1 MCRHLAYVGPPVTL
15 ADCVL
20 HQPHSLLHQSWA
32 PTDMRGR
39 GTINA
44 DGFGIG
50 WLVGDPHDGDVSDGG
65 SEHGGPDDGGAGQG
79 SVDDGGVGQVGP
91 DDRGTGHRGVARRYR
106 RNIPMW
112 SDASLPDLAASV
124 SSGAILAAVRNATA
138 DMPVIET
145 ACAPFVER
153 AWMFSHNGVING
165 WPASV
170 APLAAALPPTD
181 LMTLDAPTDSAFL
194 WALVRAHL
202 REGLSCAAA
211 LTAVIGDVLALAPG
225 SRLNLL
231 LHDGIRIT
239 ATTVGHALWVHDGES
254 SVTVASEVCDPGE
267 EGWHTVP
274 DLSLLEATAAHY
286 SIRQHG
292 QGWS

>member
-15 ADCVL
+15 ADLVL

-32 PTDMRGR
+32 PTDMRGG

-44 DGFGIG
+44 DGFGVG
-50 WLVGDPHDGDVSDGG
+50 WLVGDPGDGG
-65 SEHGGPDDGGAGQG
+65 IAH
-79 SVDDGGVGQVGP
+79 
-91 DDRGTGHRGVARRYR
+91 RYR
-106 RNIPMW
+106 RDVPMW

-124 SSGAILAAVRNATA
+124 TSGAILAAVRNASVG
-138 DMPVIET
+138 MPVTET
-145 ACAPFVER
+145 ACAPFVEG
-153 AWMFSHNGVING
+153 AWMFSHNGVIRD

-170 APLAAALPPTD
+170 APLADALAPTD

-194 WALVRAHL
+194 WALVRNHL
-202 REGLSCAAA
+202 REGQSGASA
-211 LTAVIGDVLALAPG
+211 LARVVSDVMARAPG

-239 ATTVGHALWVHDGES
+239 ATTASHSLWIRDGEG
-254 SVTVASEVCDPGE
+254 SVTISSEALDPGDE
-267 EGWHTVP
+267 RWHLVP
-274 DLSLLEATAAHY
+274 DLSLVEATATDY
-286 SIRQHG
+286 SIRRE